1 MIRVL
6 HIMGSLNRGGLETF
20 VMNVYRQIDRERIQ
34 FDFLLT
40 QDASGGYEEEAAA
53 MGARIY
59 HIPPRN
65 KGFKDY
71 NRALDGFFRTHSGYA
86 AVHQHVSSL
95 TSIAPIRYA
104 KKHGIPVRILHAHS
118 SAIAKSLRLRWAHL
132 AFHCLGKLV
141 VRRWATHWLGCSE
154 KALDW
159 VYRGTGVRSRAVMVN
174 NGIDCAAYAYDE
186 KTRETVRAELNISK
200 DAFVMGHVGRFA
212 PVKNHA
218 FLIDILAEVRK
229 SVPEA
234 KLLLVGKGGTMDAVK
249 AKAEEK
255 GLSAEVVFTGER
267 SDVARLL
274 QAMDVFVMPSLFE
287 GLPVSMV
294 EAQAAGL
301 PLVVS
306 SAISRDSD
314 ITGTVLFKPLADTV
328 ESWAESVL
336 AWKEKVGRADNKEK
350 IKQIGFDSATTA
362 AWLCRL
368 YTQSGK

>member
-6 HIMGSLNRGGLETF
+6 HTMGGLMRGGLEAF
-20 VMNVYRQIDRERIQ
+20 VMNVYRQIDREKIQ

-40 QDASGGYEEEAAA
+40 QDTSGGYEEEAEA

-59 HIPPRN
+59 RIPPRN
-65 KGFKDY
+65 KGYKAY
-71 NRALDGFFRTHSGYA
+71 RRALDDFFRAHRGYA

-95 TSIAPIRYA
+95 TSIEPLGYA
-104 KKHGIPVRILHAHS
+104 KKHGIPVRVLHAHS
-118 SAIAKSLRLRWAHL
+118 SAIDKSLRLRWAHL
-132 AFHCLGKLV
+132 ALHCVRKLF
-141 VRRWATHWLGCSE
+141 VRSWATDWLGCSE

-159 VYRGTGVRSRAVMVN
+159 LYRGTGVRSRAVMVN
-174 NGIDCAAYAYDE
+174 NGIDSAAYAYDE
-186 KTRETVRAELNISK
+186 KARKAVRDELGIGQ
-200 DAFVMGHVGRFA
+200 DDFVMGHVGRFA
-212 PVKNHA
+212 PVKNQA
-218 FLIDILAEVRK
+218 FLIDVLAELRK
-229 SVPEA
+229 SVPGA
-234 KLLLVGKGGTMDAVK
+234 KLLLVGEGGTMDAVK

-255 GLSAEVVFTGER
+255 GLSAAVVFTGVR

-314 ITGTVLFKPLADTV
+314 ITGTVLFKDLADTA

-336 AWKEKVGRADNKEK
+336 AWTEKVGRADNTEK
-350 IKQIGFDSATTA
+350 IKQSGFDSATTA